1 MQNNEKRA
9 DLAALLAEHFRPSR
23 WMPRGVEY
31 MEGVIDSKMR
41 ALALNGRT
49 YISHHDEITGRGM
62 IIYAD
67 LRFEHQDR
75 TERNFEPG
83 NLTHLF

>member
-9 DLAALLAEHFRPSR
+9 ALAALLAEHFRPSR
-23 WMPRGVEY
+23 WMPRGAEY

-41 ALALNGRT
+41 ALALNGRA

-67 LRFEHQDR
+67 LSFEHQDR

>member
-9 DLAALLAEHFRPSR
+9 ALAALLAEHFRPSR
-23 WMPRGVEY
+23 WMPRGAEY